1 MAKLLPQIP
10 RFVIALL
17 LVVAIVNLLIGV
29 FLRYVMVDITDWLDM
44 DPIRFTWVEEVG
56 EFTLAWLTLLGA
68 AVGVRE
74 RMHFTLH
81 VLPLTPAVR
90 RWIDRFNHVL
100 IAAFGLVAA
109 WYGVGLCAINTSVKS
124 AGLEI
129 SLAILYGSSVAGGVL
144 IAIYAISMIIAPPKA
159 VQSDH

>member
-1 MAKLLPQIP
+1 MAKLLPRIP

-29 FLRYVMVDITDWLDM
+29 FLRYVMVDITSWLDT
-44 DPIRFTWVEEVG
+44 DPVRFTWVEEVG

-74 RMHFTLH
+74 RTHFTLH
-81 VLPLTPAVR
+81 VLPLRPALR
-90 RWIDRFNHVL
+90 RWVDRFNHVL

-129 SLAILYGSSVAGGVL
+129 NLAILYGSSVVGGVL
-144 IAIYAISMIIAPPKA
+144 IAIYAVSMILAPPPA
-159 VQSDH
+159 VESDH

>member
-29 FLRYVMVDITDWLDM
+29 FLRYVMVDITDWLDI

-90 RWIDRFNHVL
+90 RWIDRLNHVL
-100 IAAFGLVAA
+100 IAAFGLVTA

-159 VQSDH
+159 VESDH